1 MFGFGFNTG
10 GKTNAGGYFN
20 PVVVGFPVVSSESDP
35 IIVGSVLECSTGTWI
50 PLYEPINFSYQW
62 YENGVAIDGETG
74 ISVTTTSSGEYY
86 CKVTATNDLGNS
98 TTVNSNKVT
107 VITV

>member
-1 MFGFGFNTG
+1 MFGFNIG
-10 GKTNAGGYFN
+10 GKTNAGGYLS
-20 PVVVGFPVVSSESDP
+20 PVVVGFPVVKSESDP
-35 IIVGSVLECSTGTWI
+35 IIVGSGLDCSTGTWI
-50 PLYEPINFSYQW
+50 LLYEPINFSYQW
-62 YENGVAIDGETG
+62 YKDGDMLVGETN
-74 ISVTTTSSGEYY
+74 INYTTTTSGEYY

>member
-1 MFGFGFNTG
+1 MFGFNIG
-10 GKTNAGGYFN
+10 GETNAGGYFN

-35 IIVGSVLECSTGTWI
+35 IIVGSVLDCSKGTWI
-50 PLYEPINFSYQW
+50 PLYGPINFSYQW
-62 YENGVAIDGETG
+62 YKDGDMLVGETN
-74 ISVTTTSSGEYY
+74 INYTTTSSGEYY
-86 CKVTATNDLGNS
+86 CKVTAINNLNNS

>member
-1 MFGFGFNTG
+1 MFGFNIG

-35 IIVGSVLECSTGTWI
+35 IIVGSVLDCSTGTWI
-50 PLYEPINFSYQW
+50 PLYEPISFSYQW
-62 YENGVAIDGETG
+62 YKDGDMLVGETNMNC
-74 ISVTTTSSGEYY
+74 TTTASGEYY